1 MSSGNQNETK
11 IVFPS
16 VSAQKQIAELKDLL
30 ARQKEHLDAV
40 TTPEK
45 QNPNCQNELVARQL
59 QQAHK
64 TVEALKQIGATHV
77 RIKNC
82 LTHDLPERPIEAI
95 CLDYWKRS
103 NQIDYEIGKIDDK
116 ISSISQL
123 IVTLQSVFPNA
134 KPSLEVGQNENE
146 PSGDGEQ
153 KRALSPL
160 PHKLAVAEG
169 CEVVV
174 KSQLLPPLP
183 IIEEEAAPETT
194 RTSRDEAKTPAD
206 TEITPEAFVGAIN
219 EINDDKSKN
228 SEELLY
234 PNDSEEVLENPQ
246 DVLIKIADICD
257 SLINGQEN
265 CVSWIQSERQR
276 KFANR
281 RNSRNP

>member
-1 MSSGNQNETK
+1 MNEFREYKETIDTLRQQFDAGEARARECAPMERGESLEGKNSETEMAEKGEGRMSSDDQNETK

-30 ARQKEHLDAV
+30 ALQKEHLDAV
-40 TTPEK
+40 TTPEN

-116 ISSISQL
+116 IASISQL

-146 PSGDGEQ
+146 LSGDGEQ

-160 PHKLAVAEG
+160 PH
-169 CEVVV
+169 
-174 KSQLLPPLP
+174 
-183 IIEEEAAPETT
+183 
-194 RTSRDEAKTPAD
+194 
-206 TEITPEAFVGAIN
+206 
-219 EINDDKSKN
+219 
-228 SEELLY
+228 
-234 PNDSEEVLENPQ
+234 
-246 DVLIKIADICD
+246 
-257 SLINGQEN
+257 
-265 CVSWIQSERQR
+265 
-276 KFANR
+276 
-281 RNSRNP
+281 